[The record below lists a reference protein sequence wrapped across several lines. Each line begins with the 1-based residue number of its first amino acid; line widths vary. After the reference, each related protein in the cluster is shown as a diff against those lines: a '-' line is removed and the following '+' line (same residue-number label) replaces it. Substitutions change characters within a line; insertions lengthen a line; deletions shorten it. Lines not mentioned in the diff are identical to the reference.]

1 MFVDQLKDKPTRTDI
16 TKSILELLPENE
28 PLILKDIFYNDHLEI
43 SVKLVN
49 IKDYIL
55 TVKNEDNRIEKFDI
69 LFYQILHPA
78 INAAMLCERTKGK
91 Y

>member
-1 MFVDQLKDKPTRTDI
+1 MFVYQLKDKPTRTDI
-16 TKSILELLPENE
+16 TKTILELLPKNE
-28 PLILKDIFYNDHLEI
+28 PLILKDIIYNDLEI

-69 LFYQILHPA
+69 LYYQILHPA
-78 INAAMLCERTKGK
+78 INAAMLCEKTKGK